1 MTPWLWLAFAAVI
14 AAVAVAV
21 IVLRRTGAR
30 RLPDALRPGRRLP
43 SFAAVT
49 EDGIEVNSD
58 ELRGAPA
65 VILFVRGNWCPF
77 CSRQVASLTESY
89 RRINELGARLILV
102 TPKPLETTR
111 RVAEFF
117 DFDFEFWLD
126 ESLAAGRKLGLVQEG
141 GVPGTY
147 RSEYGDDTLWP
158 AAVVTDAD
166 GIVRDAVVSKVI
178 ADRPSPHRFVRT
190 LERIRG
196 NA

>member
-1 MTPWLWLAFAAVI
+1 
-14 AAVAVAV
+14 
-21 IVLRRTGAR
+21 
-30 RLPDALRPGRRLP
+30 
-43 SFAAVT
+43 
-49 EDGIEVNSD
+49 
-58 ELRGAPA
+58 
-65 VILFVRGNWCPF
+65 LFVRGNWCPF

-126 ESLAAGRKLGLVQEG
+126 ESLAAGRQLGLVQEG
-141 GVPGTY
+141 GVPASH

-158 AAVVTDAD
+158 AAVVTDAE
-166 GIVRDAVVSKVI
+166 GIIRDAVVSKVI

-190 LERIRG
+190 LERMRSEG
-196 NA
+196 

>member
-1 MTPWLWLAFAAVI
+1 MSPWLWLLTVAAGLVI
-14 AAVAVAV
+14 AFVVAA
-21 IVLRRTGAR
+21 RRMGAR
-30 RLPDALRPGRRLP
+30 RLPKVLRPGQPLP
-43 SFAAVT
+43 PFSAVT
-49 EDGIEVNSD
+49 EDGIAVRSD
-58 ELRGAPA
+58 DLRGTPA

-126 ESLAAGRKLGLVQEG
+126 ESLAAGRQLGLVQEG
-141 GVPGTY
+141 GVPASH

-158 AAVVTDAD
+158 AAVVTDAE
-166 GIVRDAVVSKVI
+166 GIIRDAVVSKVI

-190 LERIRG
+190 LERMRSEG
-196 NA
+196 